1 MAAISSKYPFGSAQE
16 HIPMCEKHDLMIDM
30 TCEDCD
36 EFICSQCAKTDH
48 KDHNWKTIS
57 TAGIQRRKELKNTLS
72 KVKEKDVKEMDD
84 KIKKSGKLMED
95 NRKFCDS
102 EVFKLQKHY
111 DEIVSKLDEI
121 KKNIETKLR
130 ENLERKNAEVREK
143 KLDLEKKT
151 KQVLDLV
158 KFLEEKH
165 STMSDYSLI
174 DNLRDL
180 INFVANADSDI
191 EKGDYSMR
199 YRGGVISEESLESII
214 GQTFDLDDISVTETD
229 SFQYGGE
236 GFITFILEAINE
248 DTCVVGGF
256 GSGYIE
262 QINKK
267 NEKRKKL
274 YIPNVNNVC
283 VMGNGDL
290 FVSSSVEECI
300 RIVRLST
307 SDAVSRTVSNT
318 APLKPGG
325 ICQSTEG
332 GLLVILRDTKSKDS
346 SSRRLVRHVTLTG
359 DVIREYEYQM
369 DGQTCLFTN
378 PCRVRQN
385 GNTDICVVNKTS
397 KAAGE
402 LVILFESGSLRCRYN
417 GQKLVE
423 QFNPTDVVCDSHCNI
438 IVNDIV
444 NSKIHLL
451 SPDGEFMKYLL
462 TENEL
467 IRPWSMSLYKSN
479 LWIGDFHGLVKVFQ
493 FKKTKKK

>member
-16 HIPMCEKHDLMIDM
+16 HIPTCEKHDLMIDM

-36 EFICSQCAKTDH
+36 EFICSQCAKINH
-48 KDHNWKTIS
+48 KNHNWKTIS
-57 TAGIQRRKELKNTLS
+57 TAGIQRRKDLKKTLS
-72 KVKEKDVKEMDD
+72 KVKEKDLKDMDD

-95 NRKFCDS
+95 NRKLCDS

-151 KQVLDLV
+151 KQAIDLV

-165 STMSDYSLI
+165 STISDYSLI

-180 INFVANADSDI
+180 INFVANADNDI
-191 EKGDYSMR
+191 EKRGHSVR
-199 YRGGVISEESLESII
+199 YRKGDISVGLLESMM
-214 GQTFDLDDISVTETD
+214 GQTFDLNDVTVSETD
-229 SFQYGGE
+229 SFQYGDKSIA
-236 GFITFILEAINE
+236 FMEAIKE
-248 DTCVVGGF
+248 DICFIGALR
-256 GSGYIE
+256 SDYIK
-262 QINKK
+262 QVNKK
-267 NEKRKKL
+267 NKTGKKL
-274 YIPNVNNVC
+274 NKSNVNDVC
-283 VMGNGDL
+283 ITRNGDL
-290 FVSSSVEECI
+290 YVTDSVNES
-300 RIVRLST
+300 IVRLSP
-307 SDAVSRTVSNT
+307 SGAVSSEFST
-318 APLKPGG
+318 APLKPLG
-325 ICQSTEG
+325 ICQSTGG
-332 GLLVILRDTKSKDS
+332 GLLVVLMDVESEKFKPDFN
-346 SSRRLVRHVTLTG
+346 SRRLVRHVTLTG
-359 DVIREYEYQM
+359 DVICEYEYLQEY
-369 DGQTCLFTN
+369 GQPRLFTN
-378 PCRVRQN
+378 PWRVRQN

-397 KAAGE
+397 KDAGE
-402 LVILFESGSLRCRYN
+402 LVILSVSGSLRCRYN

-423 QFNPTDVVCDSHCNI
+423 EFKPTDVVCDSHCNI

-467 IRPWSMSLYKSN
+467 TRPWSMSLYKSN
-479 LWIGDFHGLVKVFQ
+479 LWIGNFHGLVKVFQ
-493 FKKTKKK
+493 FKETLKK